1 MRVVVTYAREDIEA
15 VRTLVDDITQFG
27 HDVWIDEQL
36 RGGQEWWDEVLAEIR
51 RCDLYVFALSSRSL
65 SSVPCTEE
73 LRYADSLRRPLLPVM
88 IGTVDTDF
96 LPPILGRAQLVDYR
110 EPTRTAVVALAASL
124 ATFGPAVPL
133 PSPLAD
139 PPPIPQSQLYELD
152 VAVRSL
158 VELSRE
164 EQLSLLDRLTFASR
178 DERRRGGARDLLRL
192 FRQRFDIIGDIRDQ
206 CDEILARLDDS
217 PIVEKPA
224 TRQGRR
230 QPSGELDEE
239 DRRRREHE
247 AIVRF
252 LTVDQPFGPP
262 DSDRLFGEG
271 FVGTDILFDR
281 ANRIF
286 AQAAPKGAS
295 YIVGRKGAG
304 KTAFLFGSLLSTGS
318 AVQGLRTS
326 DVYSKFVATTKH
338 LEDQLL
344 SPLFADHVAQLW
356 DAVFYN
362 VAAFHICRTESSEDP
377 PDDLALLTEY
387 VPEEIALQSDPTA
400 IVEWFLAAVRD
411 KADTSPPGTNVHEL
425 LADVLPGRR
434 RFVAAQLAVGKV
446 MQDRSQPLNIV
457 MDNLED
463 LHLRLDDVRGALQG
477 LFRCVGQIS
486 GAGTRRDFQV
496 RICLPSEPYD
506 KILLLS
512 TNPAK
517 DFRVG
522 DVVPIYWS
530 AKELLHLAGARFEL
544 FLKFNY
550 PVEYDELRHRARRI
564 GHPDDG
570 VGLLRTALP
579 SEIVNGLGITEDPV
593 GYLMRHTQLI
603 PRHLIEILN
612 GVFASKAQGSV
623 PWQVTTE
630 AVIRGTRAAER
641 VIVPS
646 ILGAYAGTYVEPQ
659 KTIRALAN
667 RLGIRFSTSQLHA
680 AYNREGI
687 RKSSGLDFDEFLE
700 LLLTIGAVGVFESET
715 DRYYKA
721 LFQYTF
727 SAPLTALEGLDDLCF
742 HPLFTRYLHSQSLQ
756 QLRGRT
762 KVTYPY
768 GSDPAEDYRGDLGY
782 E

>member
-1 MRVVVTYAREDIEA
+1 MRVVVTYAREDIESA
-15 VRTLVDDITQFG
+15 RVLVDDISQFG
-27 HDVWIDEQL
+27 HDVWIDEL
-36 RGGQEWWDEVLAEIR
+36 LLGGQEWWDEVLAMIR
-51 RCDLYVFALSSRSL
+51 QCDLYVFAVTARSL
-65 SSVPCTEE
+65 NSDPCAEE
-73 LRYADSLRRPLLPVM
+73 LRYADMLHRPLLPVM
-88 IGTVDTDF
+88 MDSVDTDF
-96 LPPILGRAQLVDYR
+96 LPPALARAQFVDYR
-110 EPTRTAVVALAASL
+110 EPTRQAVVALAAAL
-124 ATFGPAVPL
+124 ATSGKARPL
-133 PSPLAD
+133 PTPLPE
-139 PPPIPQSQLYELD
+139 PPPIPQSRLYELD
-152 VAVRSL
+152 VAVRSPAQL
-158 VELSRE
+158 TRE
-164 EQLSLLDRLTFASR
+164 EQLNLLDRLRVASR
-178 DERRRGGARDLLRL
+178 DPRRRSGTMDLLQL

-206 CDEILARLDDS
+206 SDEVIAQALG
-217 PIVEKPA
+217 PA
-224 TRQGRR
+224 SGQQGRR
-230 QPSGELDEE
+230 QPSDAGGPEE
-239 DRRRREHE
+239 RRRREHA

-252 LTVDQPFGPP
+252 LTTEQPFGPP
-262 DSDRLFGEG
+262 DSDRLFGDG
-271 FVGTDILFDR
+271 FSGTDVLFDR

-286 AQAAPKGAS
+286 MQAAPKGAS

-304 KTAFLFGSLLSTGS
+304 KTAFLFGSILSTGC

-326 DVYSKFVATTKH
+326 DVYSTFIATTNH
-338 LEDQLL
+338 LEQQLQ
-344 SPLFADHVAQLW
+344 SPLFADHVALLW
-356 DAVFYN
+356 EAVFYN
-362 VAAFHICRTESSEDP
+362 VAAFHICRSGSSADLQDP
-377 PDDLALLTEY
+377 LGLVTDY
-387 VPEEIALQSDPTA
+387 VPEKIARQPDPTSM
-400 IVEWFLAAVRD
+400 VEWFLAAVRA
-411 KADTSPPGTNVHEL
+411 KADSSPPGTGVHEL
-425 LADVLPGRR
+425 LGDLLPGRR
-434 RFVAAQLAVGKV
+434 RYSAARLAVSQV
-446 MQDRSQPLNIV
+446 MQDRRQPLTIV

-463 LHLRLDDVRGALQG
+463 LHLRLDEVRGALQG

-486 GAGTRRDFQV
+486 GAGSTRDFQV

-506 KILLLS
+506 KIHLLS
-512 TNPAK
+512 TNPSK

-544 FLKFNY
+544 FLKFNH
-550 PVEYDELRHRARRI
+550 PVEHEHLRIKARRV
-564 GHPDDG
+564 GNAEDG

-612 GVFASKAQGSV
+612 GVFSSKAQGSV
-623 PWQVTTE
+623 PWLVTSQ

-667 RLGIRFSTSQLHA
+667 RLGIRFTTSNLHM

-715 DRYYKA
+715 DRYYKT

-727 SAPLTALEGLDDLCF
+727 SAPLTALEGSDDLCF
-742 HPLFTRYLHSQSLQ
+742 HPLFTRYLHAQSLA

-768 GSDPAEDYRGDLGY
+768 GSDPSEDYRADLGY

>member
-1 MRVVVTYAREDIEA
+1 MRVVVTYAREDIEP
-15 VRTLVDDITQFG
+15 VRALVDDIAQFG
-27 HDVWIDEQL
+27 HDVWIDELL
-36 RGGQEWWDEVLAEIR
+36 RGGQEWWDEVLARIR
-51 RCDLYVFALSSRSL
+51 QCDLYVFAITARSL
-65 SSVPCTEE
+65 NSDPCTEE
-73 LRYADSLRRPLLPVM
+73 LRYADSLRRPLLPVKM
-88 IGTVDTDF
+88 GTVDDDF
-96 LPPILGRAQLVDYR
+96 LPPILARAQFVDYR
-110 EPTRTAVVALAASL
+110 EPTRQAVVALAAAL
-124 ATFGPAVPL
+124 ATFGAADPL
-133 PSPLAD
+133 PSPLPD
-139 PPPIPQSQLYELD
+139 PPPIPQSQLYDLD
-152 VAVRSL
+152 VAVRSPVHL
-158 VELSRE
+158 DRG
-164 EQLSLLDRLTFASR
+164 EQLSLLDRLRIASR
-178 DERRRGGARDLLRL
+178 DPRRRSGARDLLQL

-206 CDEILARLDDS
+206 SDEALAQLHEPDRVPHAS
-217 PIVEKPA
+217 
-224 TRQGRR
+224 RR
-230 QPSGELDEE
+230 RAPSDGDTHE
-239 DRRRREHE
+239 DRSRREQE

-252 LTVDQPFGPP
+252 LTTQQPFGPP
-262 DSDRLFGEG
+262 DSDRLFGDG
-271 FVGTDILFDR
+271 FTGTDILFDR

-304 KTAFLFGSLLSTGS
+304 KTAFLFGSTLSTGC

-326 DVYSKFVATTKH
+326 DVYSKFIATTRH
-338 LEDQLL
+338 LEEQLR

-356 DAVFYN
+356 EAVFYN
-362 VAAFHICRTESSEDP
+362 VAAFHVCRTGSFDDP
-377 PDDLALLTEY
+377 EDDLQLLSEY
-387 VPEEIALQSDPTA
+387 IPEEIARKTDPTA
-400 IVEWFLAAVRD
+400 IVEWFLAAVRST
-411 KADTSPPGTNVHEL
+411 ADSCPPGTNVHEL
-425 LADVLPGRR
+425 LGQLLPGRR
-434 RFVAAQLAVGKV
+434 RFSDAQLAVSRV
-446 MQDRSQPLNIV
+446 MQHRSQPLAIV

-486 GAGTRRDFQV
+486 GAGAKRDFQI

-506 KILLLS
+506 RIHLLS
-512 TNPAK
+512 TNPSK

-530 AKELLHLAGARFEL
+530 ARELLHLAGARFEL
-544 FLKFNY
+544 FLKFNH
-550 PVEYDELRHRARRI
+550 PIEHDHLRIKARRI
-564 GHPDDG
+564 GNSDDG

-579 SEIVNGLGITEDPV
+579 SEIINGLGITEDPV

-623 PWQVTTE
+623 PWQVTRE

-667 RLGIRFSTSQLHA
+667 RLGIRFTTSNLHA

-727 SAPLTALEGLDDLCF
+727 SAPLTALEGSDDLCF
-742 HPLFTRYLHSQSLQ
+742 HPLFTRYLHAQSLA

-768 GSDPAEDYRGDLGY
+768 GSDPSEDYRGDLGY

>member
-1 MRVVVTYAREDIEA
+1 MKVVVTYAREDIEV
-15 VRTLVDDITQFG
+15 VRALADDIAQFG
-27 HDVWIDEQL
+27 HDVWIDELL
-36 RGGQEWWDEVLAEIR
+36 RGGQEWWDEVLFQIR
-51 RCDLYVFALSSRSL
+51 QCDLYVFALTSRSL
-65 SSVPCTEE
+65 SSDPCSEE

-88 IGTVDTDF
+88 MGTVDPDF
-96 LPPILGRAQLVDYR
+96 LPPILARAQFVDYR
-110 EPTRTAVVALAASL
+110 QPTRPAVVALAAAL
-124 ATFGPAVPL
+124 ATAGPADPLPVPL
-133 PSPLAD
+133 PD
-139 PPPIPQSQLYELD
+139 PPPIPQSQLYDLD
-152 VAVRSL
+152 LAVRSID
-158 VELSRE
+158 ELNRE
-164 EQLSLLDRLTFASR
+164 QQLSLLDRLKIASR
-178 DERRRGGARDLLRL
+178 DSRRRDGARELIQL

-206 CDEILARLDDS
+206 CDEVLALLYGPQRRG
-217 PIVEKPA
+217 PA
-224 TRQGRR
+224 GGN
-230 QPSGELDEE
+230 PE
-239 DRRRREHE
+239 DQKRREQE

-252 LTVDQPFGPP
+252 LTTEQPFGPP
-262 DSDRLFGEG
+262 DSDRLFGGG
-271 FVGTDILFDR
+271 FTGTDILFDR

-304 KTAFLFGSLLSTGS
+304 KTAFLFGSILSTGC

-326 DVYSKFVATTKH
+326 DVYSKFIATIQH
-338 LEDQLL
+338 LEQQLR

-356 DAVFYN
+356 ESVFYN
-362 VAAFHICRTESSEDP
+362 VAAFHICRSTS
-377 PDDLALLTEY
+377 PDDRQDDLGLLGEY
-387 VPEEIALQSDPTA
+387 VPEEIVHQADPTA
-400 IVEWFLAAVRD
+400 VVEWFLAAVRS
-411 KADTSPPGTNVHEL
+411 KADVSPPGTGVHEL
-425 LADVLPGRR
+425 LAQLQPGSR
-434 RFVAAQLAVGKV
+434 RFVDAQLTVGRV
-446 MQDRSQPLNIV
+446 MQERPQPLIIV

-463 LHLRLDDVRGALQG
+463 LHLRLDDVKGALQG
-477 LFRCVGQIS
+477 LFRCVGQLS
-486 GAGTRRDFQV
+486 GAGARRDFQV

-506 KILLLS
+506 KIHLLS
-512 TNPAK
+512 TNPSK

-530 AKELLHLAGARFEL
+530 AKELLHLAGARYEL
-544 FLKFNY
+544 FVKFNH
-550 PVEYDELRHRARRI
+550 PVEHDELRVKARRI
-564 GHPDDG
+564 GNSDDG

-579 SEIVNGLGITEDPV
+579 REIVNGLGITEDPV

-603 PRHLIEILN
+603 PRHLVEILN
-612 GVFASKAQGSV
+612 GVFSSKAKGSL
-623 PWQVTTE
+623 PWQVTSE

-667 RLGIRFSTSQLHA
+667 RLGIRFTTSQLHS

-727 SAPLTALEGLDDLCF
+727 SAPLTALEGSDDLCF
-742 HPLFTRYLHSQSLQ
+742 HPLFTRYLHSQSLAQ
-756 QLRGRT
+756 MRGRT

-768 GSDPAEDYRGDLGY
+768 GSDPAEDYRADLGY